1 MAKLRCRL
9 CGGKLVN
16 NRCTF
21 CGLDNS
27 CYDRDRTYQKT
38 FSDQRRVERSAERGT
53 PAQPVQQPVQPQPV
67 QKQPVQKQPVRQGSV
82 RPAMPA
88 KTAADPRS
96 VYRKTGAPA
105 PKKSGWIAWITILI
119 IILCAFI
126 SFLSSGGFTLPDSFG
141 SITSDGTYSDPSGE
155 SIDWDPYT
163 GVTRD
168 IPADGETYETVLGT
182 GAYKTGIHLPEGVYR
197 AELLAGSG
205 SVSISDRENSI
216 YIHNYFGT
224 EEEYDEIAEM
234 DDLRLY
240 NGADLDVGEGVLV
253 RLTTDNA
260 QPLTA
265 EPYPAGSTDTYS
277 LPEGEYRAGTGASE
291 IPEGIYDISIA
302 EDESDPFGYAS
313 ITLLYPNG
321 LSGYYWADSPALAT
335 DAEGYTSAG
344 VKNVVIPDGTEISVT
359 YGDIVLTPGQACYDV
374 DYTDYPQQ

>member
-38 FSDQRRVERSAERGT
+38 FSDQRRVERSAERST
-53 PAQPVQQPVQPQPV
+53 PAQPVQQPV

-88 KTAADPRS
+88 KTASDPRS

-291 IPEGIYDISIA
+291 IPEGI
-302 EDESDPFGYAS
+302 
-313 ITLLYPNG
+313 
-321 LSGYYWADSPALAT
+321 SGYYWADSPALAT

>member
-27 CYDRDRTYQKT
+27 CYGRDRTYQKT
-38 FSDQRRVERSAERGT
+38 FSDQRRVERSAGRGT
-53 PAQPVQQPVQPQPV
+53 PAHPVQP
-67 QKQPVQKQPVRQGSV
+67 QPVRQGSV
-82 RPAMPA
+82 RPAAPS
-88 KTAADPRS
+88 KTAAPPRS
-96 VYRKTGAPA
+96 VYRKTESAIPG
-105 PKKSGWIAWITILI
+105 KSGRIAWITVLI

-126 SFLSSGGFTLPDSFG
+126 SFLRSGGFTLPDSFG
-141 SITSDGTYSDPSGE
+141 AITSDGTYSDPSGGA
-155 SIDWDPYT
+155 IDWDPYT

-182 GAYKTGIHLPEGVYR
+182 GAYRTGIH
-197 AELLAGSG
+197 
-205 SVSISDRENSI
+205 
-216 YIHNYFGT
+216 
-224 EEEYDEIAEM
+224 
-234 DDLRLY
+234 
-240 NGADLDVGEGVLV
+240 
-253 RLTTDNA
+253 
-260 QPLTA
+260 
-265 EPYPAGSTDTYS
+265 

>member
-1 MAKLRCRL
+1 MTATARTRKPFPTSAGSNGVPSGVHPHSLFNSPYRSSLYARDPYGRPRRQKPLRPPLRL
-9 CGGKLVN
+9 
-16 NRCTF
+16 
-21 CGLDNS
+21 
-27 CYDRDRTYQKT
+27 Q
-38 FSDQRRVERSAERGT
+38 
-53 PAQPVQQPVQPQPV
+53 
-67 QKQPVQKQPVRQGSV
+67 
-82 RPAMPA
+82 
-88 KTAADPRS
+88 
-96 VYRKTGAPA
+96 KTGASV
-105 PKKSGWIAWITILI
+105 PKKSGRIAWITIFI

-240 NGADLDVGEGVLV
+240 NGADLDVGK
-253 RLTTDNA
+253 A
-260 QPLTA
+260 
-265 EPYPAGSTDTYS
+265 
-277 LPEGEYRAGTGASE
+277 
-291 IPEGIYDISIA
+291 
-302 EDESDPFGYAS
+302 FW
-313 ITLLYPNG
+313 
-321 LSGYYWADSPALAT
+321 SG
-335 DAEGYTSAG
+335 
-344 VKNVVIPDGTEISVT
+344 
-359 YGDIVLTPGQACYDV
+359 
-374 DYTDYPQQ
+374 

>member
-53 PAQPVQQPVQPQPV
+53 PAQP
-67 QKQPVQKQPVRQGSV
+67 GSV

-88 KTAADPRS
+88 KTASAPRS

-105 PKKSGWIAWITILI
+105 PKKSRWIAWITILI

-141 SITSDGTYSDPSGE
+141 SITSDGTYSDPSGG

-205 SVSISDRENSI
+205 SVSISNMMKSQRWMTS
-216 YIHNYFGT
+216 GC
-224 EEEYDEIAEM
+224 
-234 DDLRLY
+234 
-240 NGADLDVGEGVLV
+240 
-253 RLTTDNA
+253 TTVQTWMWGKA
-260 QPLTA
+260 
-265 EPYPAGSTDTYS
+265 
-277 LPEGEYRAGTGASE
+277 
-291 IPEGIYDISIA
+291 
-302 EDESDPFGYAS
+302 FW
-313 ITLLYPNG
+313 
-321 LSGYYWADSPALAT
+321 SG
-335 DAEGYTSAG
+335 
-344 VKNVVIPDGTEISVT
+344 
-359 YGDIVLTPGQACYDV
+359 
-374 DYTDYPQQ
+374 

>member
-88 KTAADPRS
+88 KTASAPRS

-105 PKKSGWIAWITILI
+105 PKKSRWIAWITILI

-141 SITSDGTYSDPSGE
+141 SITSDGQRS
-155 SIDWDPYT
+155 
-163 GVTRD
+163 VR
-168 IPADGETYETVLGT
+168 
-182 GAYKTGIHLPEGVYR
+182 GIH
-197 AELLAGSG
+197 
-205 SVSISDRENSI
+205 
-216 YIHNYFGT
+216 
-224 EEEYDEIAEM
+224 
-234 DDLRLY
+234 
-240 NGADLDVGEGVLV
+240 
-253 RLTTDNA
+253 
-260 QPLTA
+260 
-265 EPYPAGSTDTYS
+265 
-277 LPEGEYRAGTGASE
+277 
-291 IPEGIYDISIA
+291 
-302 EDESDPFGYAS
+302 
-313 ITLLYPNG
+313 
-321 LSGYYWADSPALAT
+321 
-335 DAEGYTSAG
+335 
-344 VKNVVIPDGTEISVT
+344 
-359 YGDIVLTPGQACYDV
+359 
-374 DYTDYPQQ
+374 